1 MMKRIYTVKA
11 VRMNEDI
18 LEELASAL
26 ETLHTLTE
34 DLKELAY
41 EESDDDSISELRDG
55 AIEAWA
61 GLSNFLDDYV
71 RLYKRGV

>member
-1 MMKRIYTVKA
+1 MKRIYTVKA

-34 DLKELAY
+34 DLKELAS
-41 EESDDDSISELRDG
+41 EELDDENISILRDD

-61 GLSNFLDDYV
+61 GLSNFLNDYN
-71 RLYKRGV
+71 RLCK

>member
-1 MMKRIYTVKA
+1 MKRIYTVRA

-34 DLKELAY
+34 DLKEYAS
-41 EESDDDSISELRDG
+41 EEFDDDSISELRDS

-61 GLSNFLDDYV
+61 GLSNFLEDYD

>member
-1 MMKRIYTVKA
+1 MKRIYTVRA
-11 VRMNEDI
+11 VRMNNDI
-18 LEELASAL
+18 LEELASTL

-34 DLKELAY
+34 DLEELAS
-41 EESDDDSISELRDG
+41 ENPDDDNVSELRDG

-61 GLSNFLDDYV
+61 GLSNFLDDYD